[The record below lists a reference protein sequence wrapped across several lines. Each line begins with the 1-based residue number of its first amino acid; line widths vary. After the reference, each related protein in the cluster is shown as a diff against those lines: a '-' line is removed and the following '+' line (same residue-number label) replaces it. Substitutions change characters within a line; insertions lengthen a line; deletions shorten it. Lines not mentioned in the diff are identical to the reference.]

1 MLRVGLLDVVA
12 GAVAARVLDVDGT
25 VLARAERAVSED
37 DVDALSSAA
46 REVLREV
53 ADATPPLDWL
63 GLMVVAPQRSMVEDG
78 VLLTR
83 HDALVARLTGV
94 RATPVSYA
102 CGTGL
107 ADAVARDWNR
117 ELLQRS
123 GSRTAPVVETGT
135 VVGELLAGWGL
146 PEALPVVAGA
156 IREQLLVVAAGGL
169 RDGVL
174 TQLDDAWVLASASP
188 FAVPDGWVLS
198 AHAAPGLWALT
209 GPPGAEPGLPV
220 SQVLRA
226 GRPVEVA
233 VAALVARAVG
243 AHAHLPHAPHA
254 PPA

>member
-1 MLRVGLLDVVA
+1 MLRVGLLDVVG
-12 GAVAARVLDVDGT
+12 GAVAARVLDVDGA
-25 VLARAERAVSED
+25 VLATAERTAAED
-37 DVDALSSAA
+37 HVDALTSAA

-53 ADATPPLDWL
+53 ADAAPPRDWL
-63 GLMVVAPQRSMVEDG
+63 GLMVVAQQRSTVEDG
-78 VLLTR
+78 VLLTG

-107 ADAVARDWNR
+107 ADVAARDWDR
-117 ELLQRS
+117 ELVRRS

-156 IREQLLVVAAGGL
+156 VREQLLVVAAGGL
-169 RDGVL
+169 RAGVL
-174 TQLDDAWVLASASP
+174 TELDDARVLTSASAV
-188 FAVPDGWVLS
+188 AVPDGWVLA

-243 AHAHLPHAPHA
+243 AHAHLPHS